1 MSDGPLVHA
10 LWRAVTGPKGV
21 YNVVLGTVLGS
32 TVWHSFIGGPIAYM
46 SLPRQQFGHLQS
58 RLFPRFFAL
67 QSLSALALLGLYS
80 RRPGGGELVRTF
92 WRHGNKTVWAL
103 VVMASSGFANWLFVG
118 PLTTGVMKQRHR
130 KERLEGK
137 SYNEP
142 GVSNEM
148 KALNKRFGT
157 LHGISSLINL
167 VYVAAAVGH
176 AAWIAEYGA

>member
-1 MSDGPLVHA
+1 
-10 LWRAVTGPKGV
+10 
-21 YNVVLGTVLGS
+21 
-32 TVWHSFIGGPIAYM
+32 M

-118 PLTTGVMKQRHR
+118 PLTTGAWPLASSAFSSGALTRSIRIRRH
-130 KERLEGK
+130 E
-137 SYNEP
+137 
-142 GVSNEM
+142 
-148 KALNKRFGT
+148 
-157 LHGISSLINL
+157 
-167 VYVAAAVGH
+167 AAAPQ
-176 AAWIAEYGA
+176 GAPRGKVLQ

>member
-1 MSDGPLVHA
+1 
-10 LWRAVTGPKGV
+10 
-21 YNVVLGTVLGS
+21 
-32 TVWHSFIGGPIAYM
+32 M

-118 PLTTGVMKQRHR
+118 PLTTGEWPLISSFLSAKHSSGQSRTGVMKQRHR

-142 GVSNEM
+142 GV
-148 KALNKRFGT
+148 RFN
-157 LHGISSLINL
+157 LSLPRSASLQTADLIDTDPCRSRTK
-167 VYVAAAVGH
+167 
-176 AAWIAEYGA
+176 

>member
-1 MSDGPLVHA
+1 
-10 LWRAVTGPKGV
+10 
-21 YNVVLGTVLGS
+21 
-32 TVWHSFIGGPIAYM
+32 
-46 SLPRQQFGHLQS
+46 
-58 RLFPRFFAL
+58 
-67 QSLSALALLGLYS
+67 
-80 RRPGGGELVRTF
+80 
-92 WRHGNKTVWAL
+92 
-103 VVMASSGFANWLFVG
+103 
-118 PLTTGVMKQRHR
+118 MKQRHR

-142 GVSNEM
+142 GVRLNTSFFLPRYQPLTTCPATLDQVSNEM